1 MSIRRIGTLLLK
13 DLRYGSRSF
22 IFIFALVMPLFLS
35 LVLGLVFGTLFT
47 EQPRL
52 GIYDAGSSRLT
63 DELLAVDFMTVTRF
77 DQEADLMLALESG
90 GVEVGLSL
98 PADFDANLTSSART
112 DLTFYIWGQT
122 LIRNRAII
130 SAAVSERI
138 VDLTGRETPVSIDIV
153 PVGDREAVP
162 WQQRLLP
169 IVVLMAIFFGGML
182 VPATSM
188 IEERQKRT
196 LTALTTTP
204 MSMGEVFVSKGL
216 MGALLSMF
224 TGFAILTL
232 NGGWGSNPLLLV
244 VVMALGGVLA
254 ASFGIFLGSRVKDI
268 QTLFAINKS
277 MGIILYAPALIA
289 LFPDIPQW
297 IARLFPTYYIL
308 QPVLDISQRGAGLAE
323 ILPDLAILLILTVV
337 LIAVNVLSAERLQ
350 VRTA

>member
-1 MSIRRIGTLLLK
+1 MLRRVVTLLFK

-35 LVLGLVFGTLFT
+35 LVLGLVFGTLFSQ
-47 EQPRL
+47 QPRL
-52 GIYDAGSSRLT
+52 GIYDAGASRLT
-63 DELLAVDFMTVTRF
+63 DALLAVDFMSVTRF
-77 DQEADLMLALESG
+77 ASQDALQQALASG
-90 GVEVGLSL
+90 GVEVGLVL
-98 PADFDANLTSSART
+98 PADFDARLTANART
-112 DLTFYIWGQT
+112 DLTLYIWGQT
-122 LIRNRAII
+122 LIRSRAII
-130 SAAVSERI
+130 SAAISERI
-138 VDLTGRETPVSIDIV
+138 LDLTGRETPIDIEVV
-153 PVGDREAVP
+153 PLGDRAAVS

-169 IVVLMAIFFGGML
+169 LIVLMAIFFGGML

-188 IEERQKRT
+188 IEERQQRT

-204 MSMGEVFVSKGL
+204 MSLVEVFLAKGL
-216 MGALLSMF
+216 LGVLLAIF

-232 NGGWGSNPLLLV
+232 NGGWGPNPLLLLFV
-244 VVMALGGVLA
+244 LAIGGVLA
-254 ASFGIFLGSRVKDI
+254 AAYGIFLGSRVKDI

-289 LFPDIPQW
+289 LFPETIPQW

-323 ILPDLAILLILTVV
+323 ILPDLTILLILTGA
-337 LIAVNVLSAERLQ
+337 LIAAIALTAERLQ

>member
-1 MSIRRIGTLLLK
+1 MSIRRVGTLLFK

-35 LVLGLVFGTLFT
+35 LVMGLVFGTLFS

-63 DELLAVDFMTVTRF
+63 DDLLAVNFMTVTRF
-77 DQEADLMLALESG
+77 ASEDDLMRALERG

-98 PADFDANLTSSART
+98 PADFDAALTSNARANLT
-112 DLTFYIWGQT
+112 FHIWGQT

-130 SAAVSERI
+130 SAAVSERVI
-138 VDLTGRETPVSIDIV
+138 DLTGRETPVSIDIV

-162 WQQRLLP
+162 LQQRLLP
-169 IVVLMAIFFGGML
+169 FVVLMAIFFGGML

-204 MSMGEVFVSKGL
+204 MSMSEVFMSKGV
-216 MGALLSMF
+216 MGALLSIF
-224 TGFAILTL
+224 TGFTILTL
-232 NGGWGSNPLLLV
+232 NGGWGSNPLLLLV
-244 VVMALGGVLA
+244 VLALGGVLA

-277 MGIILYAPALIA
+277 MGIVLYAPALIA

-297 IARLFPTYYIL
+297 IGRLFPTYYIL

-323 ILPDLAILLILTVV
+323 VLPDLLILLILTAV
-337 LIAVNVLSAERLQ
+337 LIAVNMLSAERLQ